1 MIDEI
6 TSLFDFWLKANTSE
20 PHRQLALLVAR
31 EILRWHYDSFEKAK
45 ASLEEYACHR
55 HSCKDIVDRANL
67 YRDLIRYDKHTERYI
82 TADEARKS
90 FEKTNIGDYIISLT
104 PHHDTAHTIRT
115 ATNTASQT
123 NEPQWT
129 ATQTARPPAPGDL
142 LEYGLFDREIEDE
155 IEYHMGA
162 GGLSRDEALIRVFT
176 DISANTPANTGA

>member
-67 YRDLIRYDKHTERYI
+67 YRDLIRDDKHTERYI

-90 FEKTNIGDYIISLT
+90 FEKTNIGDTEKESEGGFLFFDLT
-104 PHHDTAHTIRT
+104 KFSVGSVIL
-115 ATNTASQT
+115 
-123 NEPQWT
+123 PQG
-129 ATQTARPPAPGDL
+129 TQR
-142 LEYGLFDREIEDE
+142 
-155 IEYHMGA
+155 
-162 GGLSRDEALIRVFT
+162 FT
-176 DISANTPANTGA
+176 QG